1 MYNKKTVFLIKKQ
14 VITMRTKHV
23 LMAMML
29 PAVFAAC
36 TSDEFVEPTQ
46 GDLNGRKLI
55 NGLTVNV
62 EQDAETRF
70 QWSET
75 GYKWAFETG
84 DKFGAAVTDPTTFG
98 TVVNSHMLGNYI
110 FERQANGG
118 YETNSRMVEGTYL
131 FYSYP
136 GFENKASRDLVKF
149 SLGTQ
154 KADLSNPEAVIN
166 ENQLFF
172 SPLYKITAENA
183 NMALP
188 LTFQPYWSVAAF
200 KIKNNT
206 GAAFKISQIALK
218 EENVG
223 YKFVTDGE
231 IDPTAL
237 NSAKLVYSVPEG
249 GDAYSLPS
257 DMNAS
262 KYEDAMATTD
272 LAKSGTTKKEN
283 VTIVLNCGN
292 YELANGAEVVAYM
305 SVPAGNHAQLTAEII
320 VSANGVSKAIK
331 VTESETTGD
340 PSTTKSIACTGINT
354 LQFKRGYTKP
364 VFGIET
370 DGKTMKA
377 LVVAA
382 NNLQDANGFY
392 VDNKTDL
399 LNVVNANRGDIEI
412 YNSGDLYIDNDIINA
427 IALYT
432 AGKVEFANPIAIKAE
447 GDTQLEVK
455 QMTFNGV
462 TVESGNVKFVE
473 ALTGELVVNGGKVTL
488 ANDADEVTVNGGE
501 LVVAKTAAVINE
513 IDVQNGTLTLNGE
526 NQTIGAS
533 NIKDLTFG
541 AATGKVIAF
550 NLAMSGNSA
559 TKTLT
564 VSQGVTLSAITTTT
578 VNANNKITVSAST
591 TLTNNG
597 VIENNGEIDATSAT
611 SFTNSGE
618 IENAKVIKNL
628 TNSGYVKQTDGWF
641 SSISLKDDS
650 NGLIDNTVGGTITKT
665 SASDKIYRIYTG
677 TNPSTTGLKTGEIA
691 VMKDVTFTQDITLSN
706 KVLFFGET
714 EITSGT
720 VTCNTGAVIGVT
732 NDYKDL
738 AAYVLNKTWDVPATN
753 TVNAYNAT
761 VGVYVYEGAT
771 LEIKTS
777 YETGTGVITL
787 MNKGTV
793 DLPSS
798 NSGNTNDWTPVTA
811 TANN

>member
-1 MYNKKTVFLIKKQ
+1 M
-14 VITMRTKHV
+14 
-23 LMAMML
+23 
-29 PAVFAAC
+29 
-36 TSDEFVEPTQ
+36 
-46 GDLNGRKLI
+46 
-55 NGLTVNV
+55 
-62 EQDAETRF
+62 
-70 QWSET
+70 
-75 GYKWAFETG
+75 
-84 DKFGAAVTDPTTFG
+84 
-98 TVVNSHMLGNYI
+98 
-110 FERQANGG
+110 
-118 YETNSRMVEGTYL
+118 
-131 FYSYP
+131 
-136 GFENKASRDLVKF
+136 
-149 SLGTQ
+149 
-154 KADLSNPEAVIN
+154 
-166 ENQLFF
+166 
-172 SPLYKITAENA
+172 
-183 NMALP
+183 
-188 LTFQPYWSVAAF
+188 
-200 KIKNNT
+200 
-206 GAAFKISQIALK
+206 
-218 EENVG
+218 
-223 YKFVTDGE
+223 
-231 IDPTAL
+231 
-237 NSAKLVYSVPEG
+237 VYSVPEG

-262 KYEDAMATTD
+262 KYENAMATTD
-272 LAKSGTTKKEN
+272 LAKSTTAKKN
-283 VTIVLNCGN
+283 ATIVLNCGN
-292 YELANGAEVVAYM
+292 YEVANGAEVVAYM
-305 SVPAGNHAQLTAEII
+305 SVPAGDHAQLTAEII

-331 VTESETTGD
+331 VTESETAGN

-641 SSISLKDDS
+641 SSISLNDAS
-650 NGLIDNTVGGTITKT
+650 NGLIDNTVRGTITKT
-665 SASDKIYRIYTG
+665 GANDKIYRIYTG
-677 TNPSTTGLKTGEIA
+677 TNPSTTGLKSGEIA
-691 VMKDVTFTQDITLSN
+691 VMKDVTFTQDITLGN

-771 LEIKTS
+771 LEITTS